1 MHLSWWPTRS
11 FAAESEEARAS
22 AEALA
27 PAAKVVS
34 MLDTIDPEILAN
46 DTAVIATISPAGVPQ
61 LTAVW
66 YVIQDGHV
74 RVSINR
80 KRQKGRNLQKNPN
93 VSLLIYHPETQNYF
107 AEIRGQATLIADDD
121 YQLSDVIAKRYNADF
136 RAFDQPGDG
145 RWLIDIAPTR
155 VVITDVR
162 H

>member
-1 MHLSWWPTRS
+1 MGCAVEPDVDERRS
-11 FAAESEEARAS
+11 GRFRAGGQAANVDR
-22 AEALA
+22 
-27 PAAKVVS
+27 
-34 MLDTIDPEILAN
+34 MLDAIDPEILAN
-46 DTAVIATISPAGVPQ
+46 DTAVIATINPAGVPQ

-66 YVIQDGHV
+66 YVIQDGRV

-80 KRQKGRNLQKNPN
+80 KRQKSRNLQKNPN
-93 VSLLIYHPETQNYF
+93 VSLLIYHPDTQDYF

-145 RWLIDIAPTR
+145 RWIIDVAPTR

>member
-1 MHLSWWPTRS
+1 MGCAVEPDVDERRS
-11 FAAESEEARAS
+11 GRFRADRHAAR
-22 AEALA
+22 
-27 PAAKVVS
+27 VMQ

-46 DTAVIATISPAGVPQ
+46 DTAVIATINPAGVPQ

-93 VSLLIYHPETQNYF
+93 VSLLIYHPDAQNYF
-107 AEIRGQATLIADDD
+107 AEIRGQATLIADDN
-121 YQLSDVIAKRYNADF
+121 YQLSDVIAQRYNADF

-145 RWLIDIAPTR
+145 RWVIDVAPTR
-155 VVITDVR
+155 VLVTDVR

>member
-1 MHLSWWPTRS
+1 MS
-11 FAAESEEARAS
+11 
-22 AEALA
+22 
-27 PAAKVVS
+27 V
-34 MLDTIDPEILAN
+34 LDIIDPEILAN

-93 VSLLIYHPETQNYF
+93 VSLLIYHPDTQNYF

-145 RWLIDIAPTR
+145 RWIIDVAPTR

>member
-1 MHLSWWPTRS
+1 MSYRFSATARGDGE
-11 FAAESEEARAS
+11 AAR
-22 AEALA
+22 
-27 PAAKVVS
+27 VDC

-155 VVITDVR
+155 VVTTDVR

>member
-1 MHLSWWPTRS
+1 
-11 FAAESEEARAS
+11 
-22 AEALA
+22 
-27 PAAKVVS
+27 
-34 MLDTIDPEILAN
+34 MLETIDAEILAN
-46 DTAVIATISPAGVPQ
+46 DTAVIATINPAGIPQ

-80 KRQKGRNLQKNPN
+80 KRQKGRNLEKNPN
-93 VSLLIYHPETQNYF
+93 VSMLIYHPNTQDYF
-107 AEIRGQATLIADDD
+107 AEIRGQATLLADDD

-145 RWLIDIAPTR
+145 RLVIDIAPTR
-155 VVITDVR
+155 VLITDVR

>member
-1 MHLSWWPTRS
+1 
-11 FAAESEEARAS
+11 
-22 AEALA
+22 
-27 PAAKVVS
+27 

-46 DTAVIATISPAGVPQ
+46 DTAVIATINPTGVPQ

-93 VSLLIYHPETQNYF
+93 VSMLIYHPDTQNYF

-155 VVITDVR
+155 VLITDVR

>member
-1 MHLSWWPTRS
+1 MGCAVEPDVNEGHSGGFRAGGQ
-11 FAAESEEARAS
+11 AANVDR
-22 AEALA
+22 
-27 PAAKVVS
+27 
-34 MLDTIDPEILAN
+34 MLDSIDPEILAN
-46 DTAVIATISPAGVPQ
+46 DTAVIATINPAGVPQ

-66 YVIQDGHV
+66 YVIQDGRV

-93 VSLLIYHPETQNYF
+93 VSLLIYHPDTQDYF

-121 YQLSDVIAKRYNADF
+121 YQLSDLIAKRYNADF

-145 RWLIDIAPTR
+145 RWIIDVAPTR

>member
-1 MHLSWWPTRS
+1 
-11 FAAESEEARAS
+11 
-22 AEALA
+22 
-27 PAAKVVS
+27 
-34 MLDTIDPEILAN
+34 MLDAIDPEILAN

-74 RVSINR
+74 QVSINR

-93 VSLLIYHPETQNYF
+93 VSLLIYHPDTQDYF
-107 AEIRGQATLIADDD
+107 AEIRGQATLVADDD
-121 YQLSDVIAKRYNADF
+121 YRLSEVMAKRYNADF
-136 RAFDQPGDG
+136 RSFDQPGDG
-145 RWLIDIAPTR
+145 RWIIDVTPTR

>member
-1 MHLSWWPTRS
+1 MGCAVEPDVNEGHSGGFRAGGQ
-11 FAAESEEARAS
+11 AANVDR
-22 AEALA
+22 
-27 PAAKVVS
+27 
-34 MLDTIDPEILAN
+34 MLDSIDPEILAN
-46 DTAVIATISPAGVPQ
+46 DTAVIATINPAGVPQ

-66 YVIQDGHV
+66 YVIQDGRV

-93 VSLLIYHPETQNYF
+93 VSLLIYHPETQDYF

-121 YQLSDVIAKRYNADF
+121 YQLSDLIAKRYNADF

-145 RWLIDIAPTR
+145 RWIIDVAPTR